1 MSNLTKNRKTT
12 NISET
17 MDIPSK
23 CSKLHLDK
31 VLMFIGLNGAGY
43 LTCSVKVQ
51 KLQASFFPS
60 HPSPLSPPP
69 PTPTPLPQVPA
80 LFRLPIFD
88 ECSTGVGYALL
99 LTVPV
104 FYVCSS
110 LLFSLLGCV
119 IFYWE
124 KRQAKKLSSYNVF
137 TNENAQTS
145 VIPQ

>member
-1 MSNLTKNRKTT
+1 MSR
-12 NISET
+12 NIALVPTS
-17 MDIPSK
+17 PSLLSPNALFFS
-23 CSKLHLDK
+23 CFSPSSFLITL
-31 VLMFIGLNGAGY
+31 VSSY
-43 LTCSVKVQ
+43 S
-51 KLQASFFPS
+51 SFFPS
-60 HPSPLSPPP
+60 HSSPLLHPLPPS
-69 PTPTPLPQVPA
+69 LPQVPA

-124 KRQAKKLSSYNVF
+124 KRQTKKLSSYNVF
-137 TNENAQTS
+137 TNEDAQTS

>member
-1 MSNLTKNRKTT
+1 MCE
-12 NISET
+12 NIT
-17 MDIPSK
+17 LDPIPTSSSLLSPNALFFS
-23 CSKLHLDK
+23 CFSPSSFLITL
-31 VLMFIGLNGAGY
+31 VSSY
-43 LTCSVKVQ
+43 S
-51 KLQASFFPS
+51 SFFPPIPP
-60 HPSPLSPPP
+60 PSPLLH
-69 PTPTPLPQVPA
+69 PLPPLSQVPA

-124 KRQAKKLSSYNVF
+124 KRQAKKLSSYVF
-137 TNENAQTS
+137 TNEDAQTS